1 MALFFLSYD
10 LRNKRDYQ
18 PLYDELKK
26 FNAVRM
32 LESCWCFNR
41 INTDAQGLRN
51 YFKQFV
57 DSDDGLLVSQ
67 VAEINNVHQWA
78 GWNLDGNPNDLK

>member
-10 LRNKRDYQ
+10 LRNGRDYQ
-18 PLYDELKK
+18 KLYDELEK

-32 LESCWCFNR
+32 LESCWCFKR
-41 INTDAQGLRN
+41 INTDAKGLRD
-51 YFKQFV
+51 YFTQFI

-67 VAEINNVHQWA
+67 VAEIGGVSQWA
-78 GWNLDGNPNDLK
+78 SWKLDGNPNQLK

>member
-32 LESCWCFNR
+32 LEACWCFKR
-41 INTDAQGLRN
+41 INTNAKGLRD

-57 DSDDGLLVSQ
+57 DGDDGLLVSQ
-67 VAEINNVHQWA
+67 VAEVDGVPQWA
-78 GWNLDGNPNDLK
+78 GLNLDGNPNEL